1 MNKDR
6 DLTRGNPFS
15 LIFAFAFSM
24 MLGNIFQ
31 QLYTVVDGRIIG
43 RKIGSLGLAA
53 TGGTDW
59 LIFLVN
65 GFLIGLIQGFSVILG
80 KKFGE
85 KDEEGY
91 RAYYRPRSRK
101 TASSFQPYHS
111 LRSFPVS
118 RMYSQMPA

>member
-1 MNKDR
+1 MIGEYEVLNKDR

-15 LIFAFAFSM
+15 LIFSFAVSM

-31 QLYTVVDGRIIG
+31 QLYTVVDSIIIG
-43 RKIGSLGLAA
+43 KKIGSLGLAA
-53 TGGTDW
+53 IGGTDW

-85 KDEEGY
+85 KDEE
-91 RAYYRPRSRK
+91 
-101 TASSFQPYHS
+101 SFG
-111 LRSFPVS
+111 V
-118 RMYSQMPA
+118 